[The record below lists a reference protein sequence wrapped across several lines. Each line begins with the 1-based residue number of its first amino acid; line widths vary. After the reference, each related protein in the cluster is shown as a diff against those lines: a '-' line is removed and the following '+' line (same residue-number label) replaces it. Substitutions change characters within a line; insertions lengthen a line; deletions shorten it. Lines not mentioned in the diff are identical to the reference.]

1 MLRELATVAV
11 GLQVGEVERVQL
23 DIAWERRFR
32 RRLFGPTHHR
42 LAQMRWA
49 TFALSLAPWD
59 DPHDHTV
66 YCVSERGILAELLPD
81 TYRHKRV
88 VRMLGQDERSRL
100 ESFLRDGL
108 AALLDSYG
116 EPISGNYWVN
126 LYR

>member
-32 RRLFGPTHHR
+32 RRPLRPTHHR

-49 TFALSLAPWD
+49 TFAVSLAPWD
-59 DPHDHTV
+59 DPQNHTV
-66 YCVSERGILAELLPD
+66 YCVSERGILAELLSD
-81 TYRHKRV
+81 NYRHKRV
-88 VRMLGQDERSRL
+88 VRMLGLSERRQQ
-100 ESFLRDGL
+100 ESVLRNGL